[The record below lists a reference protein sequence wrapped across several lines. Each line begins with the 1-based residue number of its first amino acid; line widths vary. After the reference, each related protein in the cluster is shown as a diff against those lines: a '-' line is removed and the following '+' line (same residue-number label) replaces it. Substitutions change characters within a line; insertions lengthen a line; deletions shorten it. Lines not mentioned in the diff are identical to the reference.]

1 MNLFT
6 CDENTGHFYSQ
17 RGSRDDFDDDEDK
30 DRESEENEFPG
41 EITHEGNKVQVM
53 RDEWRE
59 RTKVEDWCKGHTDGT
74 DLVHELT
81 DLRENIESTPS
92 TTTGTNHQNE
102 NP

>member
-1 MNLFT
+1 M
-6 CDENTGHFYSQ
+6 E
-17 RGSRDDFDDDEDK
+17 
-30 DRESEENEFPG
+30 
-41 EITHEGNKVQVM
+41 
-53 RDEWRE
+53 RE
-59 RTKVEDWCKGHTDGT
+59 RATVQDRCKGHTDGT